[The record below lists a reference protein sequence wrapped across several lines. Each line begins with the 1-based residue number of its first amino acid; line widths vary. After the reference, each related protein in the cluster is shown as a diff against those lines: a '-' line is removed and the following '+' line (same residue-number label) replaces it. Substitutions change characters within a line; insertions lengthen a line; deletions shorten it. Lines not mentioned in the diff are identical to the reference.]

1 MGMLEEHN
9 AASETEEEIYHE
21 FLLWYKKDRKEVYAI
36 IEGNEDPIFYRGIID
51 ALLPADW
58 SVRIILAGGK
68 VRVINTLKAFDWN
81 RFSSTRVGFF
91 VDRDLSTFLGGEI
104 SSEYGNLYVTDK
116 YSIENELANEQTL
129 LRSLREIMGIRRIS
143 ADEEETIADVYNRN
157 FYTFSEAFSVIMSQI
172 ICWMR
177 EKKSPCL
184 KNIDPSVMF
193 SFSDGVLQL
202 KTEFLSDRARIEYA
216 SGCVK
221 EWPDEQSVLDA
232 VLEDF
237 RRQDGPRSFVRGKY
251 VFWFFTKSILEFH
264 SNITKYCPVYTEP
277 PKIKVA
283 LGQKNSMTI
292 LAGKGRCWDS
302 LRHFLEANFVS
313 YAATHS

>member
-36 IEGNEDPIFYRGIID
+36 IEGDEDPIFYRGIID
-51 ALLPADW
+51 ALLPAGW
-58 SVRIILAGGK
+58 SVRTISAGNK
-68 VRVINTLKAFDWN
+68 DRVIDTLKAFDWN
-81 RFSSTRVGFF
+81 RFPPARVGFF
-91 VDRDLSTFLGGEI
+91 VDRDLSIFLGGEI
-104 SSEYGNLYVTDK
+104 SAEHSNLYTTDK

-129 LRSLREIMGIRRIS
+129 LRSLREVMGVTQIS
-143 ADEEETIADVYNRN
+143 SDEEDAIADTYHRN
-157 FYTFSEAFSVIMSQI
+157 FNTFSEAFSMIMSQI
-172 ICWMR
+172 IAWMR
-177 EKKSPCL
+177 ANKSPCL

-193 SFSDGVLQL
+193 RFSDGVLQL

-216 SGCVK
+216 SGRVR
-221 EWPDEQSVLDA
+221 EWPDEQPALETI
-232 VLEDF
+232 LEDF
-237 RRQDGPRSFVRGKY
+237 RRQDGPRAFVRGKY

-277 PKIKVA
+277 PKIRVA
-283 LGQKNSMTI
+283 LGPKNAMAV
-292 LAGKGRCWDS
+292 LAGKARCWDS

-313 YAATHS
+313 YATTHS